1 MAYSDKEKRSLLS
14 QLIQLATAD
23 SNLSSKEMDF
33 ISAIANSM
41 QINEFELQDLINKPA
56 DKVVLKS
63 ESERILQFHRLVLV
77 MNVDEQTSLKE
88 IIAIKN
94 FGLHM
99 GLPAEA
105 IDEVLSRMEH
115 FPNKV
120 VPPNVLIDIFK
131 KYHN

>member
-1 MAYSDKEKRSLLS
+1 MAYSHNEKRSLLS
-14 QLIQLATAD
+14 QLIQLAAAD
-23 SNLSSKEMDF
+23 TKLSFKEMEF

-41 QINEFELQDLINKPA
+41 QINEFELKDLIDNPA
-56 DKVVLKS
+56 DRVVLKS

-105 IDEVLSRMEH
+105 IDEVFARMEN

-120 VPPNVLIDIFK
+120 IPPNTLIDIFK